1 MATFTSP
8 AVSPLSAEKTLQSAA
23 QAFIIT
29 FFRMILVDV
38 RESTMKIVIAVTQHF
53 SKQRRLRP
61 VRLTKYLVSEAVQR
75 IQDLLKKR

>member
-1 MATFTSP
+1 
-8 AVSPLSAEKTLQSAA
+8 
-23 QAFIIT
+23 
-29 FFRMILVDV
+29 
-38 RESTMKIVIAVTQHF
+38 MKIVIAVTQHF